1 MTVLVILVEGC
12 DLQIGSHQLLT
23 QHMITLV
30 RVTCLPLGQRPT
42 AVCSFKV
49 IFQLFLADYRLLAP
63 ECPFLGASC
72 SILLYTVQK
81 PSKFTGMPIGLK
93 MADSSSFVSLLWV
106 ISLPRTWLNIATA
119 YSMFQTPVQVRM
131 AVTPTSS
138 YVYNV
143 GPTTK

>member
-23 QHMITLV
+23 QHMLV
-30 RVTCLPLGQRPT
+30 NGPQLFV
-42 AVCSFKV
+42 SFKV

-81 PSKFTGMPIGLK
+81 PSKFTGMPELK
-93 MADSSSFVSLLWV
+93 MVDSSSFVSLLWE
-106 ISLPRTWLNIATA
+106 ISLPRIWLNIATA
-119 YSMFQTPVQVRM
+119 YSRFQTPVQVRTV
-131 AVTPTSS
+131 VTLTSS
-138 YVYNV
+138 YVYSV